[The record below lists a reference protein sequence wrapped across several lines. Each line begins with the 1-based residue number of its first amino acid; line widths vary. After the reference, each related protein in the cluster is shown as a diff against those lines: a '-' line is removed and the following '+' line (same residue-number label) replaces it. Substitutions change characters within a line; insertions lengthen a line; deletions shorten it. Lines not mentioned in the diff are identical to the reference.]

1 MMLPKRNIST
11 IVKQSI
17 LLLMTKS
24 FTEFWFGTLFLFG
37 RIFFFWKD
45 FFIIFIFFTLEFPL
59 DQKLGFQII
68 SNIFFIFS
76 EDYTNSPFPTFF
88 IQNTLERLIVGRKN
102 ERAIRKDWSIRE
114 DVNSP
119 ELSILCPCEYS
130 TCKYWGQETQLVSN
144 LFYSAYSPVNPNDGN
159 GFVSKN

>member
-24 FTEFWFGTLFLFG
+24 FTEFCFGTLFLFG
-37 RIFFFWKD
+37 RIFIFF
-45 FFIIFIFFTLEFPL
+45 FRRIFIFFTLEFPL

-68 SNIFFIFS
+68 SNNFFLFS

-88 IQNTLERLIVGRKN
+88 TQNTLERLIVSRKN
-102 ERAIRKDWSIRE
+102 ERAVRKDWSIRE

-119 ELSILCPCEYS
+119 KPSILCPCKYS

-144 LFYSAYSPVNPNDGN
+144 LFYSAYSSVIPNDGN